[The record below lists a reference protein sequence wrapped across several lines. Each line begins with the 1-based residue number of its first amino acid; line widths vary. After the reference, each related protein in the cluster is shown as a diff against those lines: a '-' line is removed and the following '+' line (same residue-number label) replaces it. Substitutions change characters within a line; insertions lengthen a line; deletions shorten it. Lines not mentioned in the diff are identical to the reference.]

1 MNHDHTE
8 TKRRGHGLMM
18 ALMCVPMLLI
28 VGVLIATG
36 VVGVGAAVTAL
47 GCVAAMGAMMFAMER
62 MQRH

>member
-1 MNHDHTE
+1 
-8 TKRRGHGLMM
+8 MM
-18 ALMCVPMLLI
+18 ALMCGPMLLI

-36 VVGVGAAVTAL
+36 MVGVGASATAL